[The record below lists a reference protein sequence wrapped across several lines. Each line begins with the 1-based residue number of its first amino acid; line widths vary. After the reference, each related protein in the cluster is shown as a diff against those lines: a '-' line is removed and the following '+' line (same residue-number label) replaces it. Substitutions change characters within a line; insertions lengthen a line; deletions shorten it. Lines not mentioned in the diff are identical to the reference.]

1 MYTLCVPLKF
11 NLSLLRFFNVFNSFF
26 FSQSQSRDKTAPKG
40 DFIFQVSNVIEVVT
54 KTIAVVQEV
63 EKRSVK
69 FTVTEQ

>member
-1 MYTLCVPLKF
+1 MCSIP
-11 NLSLLRFFNVFNSFF
+11 F